1 MNHSIIKFIIFLYRF
16 YYMQNKTIWSGQ
28 NIKMYLKESLQNQYS
43 VKTVAINSSN
53 PSYWISRRFEFEC
66 IIWMF
71 TTSDDIFKPPGVIN
85 ETVLYFGAILSM
97 PKVVVLHGE
106 K

>member
-1 MNHSIIKFIIFLYRF
+1 MNYSVIKLNILLHRF

-28 NIKMYLKESLQNQYS
+28 NIKINLRESLQNQYS

-53 PSYWISRRFEFEC
+53 PSYWISRQFEFDC

-71 TTSDDIFKPPGVIN
+71 YTSHDIFKPPGVIN
-85 ETVLYFGAILSM
+85 EKYSLF
-97 PKVVVLHGE
+97 
-106 K
+106 